1 MEGYISEIRLFGG
14 RFAPMSFML
23 CQGQLLSIAE
33 YTALYSL
40 IGTMYGG
47 DGQQTFGLPDLRGRT
62 PVGSGQGP
70 GLSPIDEGQLGGQE
84 SITMITPNMPIH
96 NHAATD
102 VNVTANVTPR
112 AYSTAGTTDSP
123 NGGYLASLANLYAA
137 PASAD
142 LNMASQPVNGT
153 LQLGMS
159 ATGANQPFSNR
170 SPFLGIN
177 FIICTEGNYPS
188 RN

>member
-1 MEGYISEIRLFGG
+1 
-14 RFAPMSFML
+14 
-23 CQGQLLSIAE
+23 
-33 YTALYSL
+33 
-40 IGTMYGG
+40 
-47 DGQQTFGLPDLRGRT
+47 GQQTFGLPDLRGRT

-70 GLSPIDEGQLGGQE
+70 GLSPIDEGQSGGQE

-96 NHAATD
+96 NHTATG
-102 VNVTANVTPR
+102 VNVTANVTPK

-123 NGGYLASLANLYAA
+123 NGGYLASMAGLYTG
-137 PASAD
+137 PASDD
-142 LNMASQPVNGT
+142 LKMANQTVTGT

-170 SPFLGIN
+170 SPFLGMN
-177 FIICTEGNYPS
+177 FIICVNGIFPS